1 MIFVDVFY
9 VFSKVE
15 IPQTLFES
23 NAKKNPTQN
32 YKKPFRQK
40 FEKMHIIWLLKKAQ
54 RKPTKQIFKSII
66 SENAPEIKEDLN
78 LHLNANTVYLMKMI
92 QDSKSQDIF
101 W

>member
-1 MIFVDVFY
+1 M
-9 VFSKVE
+9 
-15 IPQTLFES
+15 Q
-23 NAKKNPTQN
+23 KKKPTQN
-32 YKKPFRQK
+32 YKKSFRQK

-92 QDSKSQDIF
+92 QESKSQDIF